1 MKIHEYQ
8 AKGLF
13 RQVNIPC
20 PDGHV
25 VTSAAEVEAL
35 SGQLAPGVWV
45 VKSQIHAGGRGKGR
59 IYKGQQEI
67 GRGVQVVESP
77 EAALTAAREMLGGT
91 LVTIQTGAV
100 GKTVNRVLIEAG
112 VDIAA
117 EYYLAAIIDRE
128 TSTIAIM
135 ASTEGG
141 TEIEEVARH
150 TPEKIHTVRIDPLL
164 GYRSYHG
171 RGLGL
176 KLGFSGD
183 ELTQFIALVGN
194 LYQLFV
200 ARDCSLAEINPLVLT
215 GQGRLVAID
224 GKLNFDDN
232 GLYRQAD
239 LVELRDLSEE
249 EPSEV
254 EAAEAKLTYIKLDGN
269 IGCLVN
275 GAGLAMATM
284 DVIKAFGGE
293 PANFLDV
300 GGTATPENVAKSFA
314 IMLQDQVEGIFV
326 NVFGGIVRCD
336 VVAQGLVAA
345 LSQVTLEIPLVVRL
359 AGNRMA
365 EAVTILK
372 ESGLP
377 IITAD
382 NMKDGAMKI
391 VAACQPRSQARS

>member
-13 RQVNIPC
+13 REAGIPC
-20 PDGHV
+20 PEGHL
-25 VTSAAEVEAL
+25 VTSPEAIDELAAKL
-35 SGQLAPGVWV
+35 TPGIWV

-59 IYKGQQEI
+59 ITMDGVDTGGGVRVTKG
-67 GRGVQVVESP
+67 P
-77 EAALTAAREMLGGT
+77 DAAIAAARSMLGGT
-91 LVTIQTGAV
+91 LVTLQTGKA
-100 GKTVNRVLIEAG
+100 GKRVNRVLVEAG
-112 VDIAA
+112 VDISS
-117 EYYLAAIIDRE
+117 EFYLAAIIDRE
-128 TSTIAIM
+128 TARIAIM

-141 TEIEEVARH
+141 TEIEEVARN

-171 RGLGL
+171 RSLGL
-176 KLGFSGD
+176 KLGFQGD
-183 ELTQFIALVGN
+183 VLKQFDALVSN
-194 LYQLFV
+194 LYTLFV
-200 ARDCSLAEINPLVLT
+200 GRDCSLAEINPLVLT
-215 GQGRLVAID
+215 SQQQLVAID

-232 GLYRQAD
+232 GLYRQGD
-239 LVELRDLSEE
+239 VVGLRDIAEE
-249 EPSEV
+249 EPLEV
-254 EAAEAKLTYIKLDGN
+254 EAAEFQLNYIKLDGN

-284 DVIKAFGGE
+284 DIIKAFGGE

-300 GGTATPENVAKSFA
+300 GGTATPENVARSFR
-314 IMLQDQVEGIFV
+314 IMLRDQVAGIFV

-336 VVAQGLVAA
+336 VVAKGLVEA
-345 LSQVTLEIPLVVRL
+345 LGEVQLEIPLVVRL
-359 AGNRMA
+359 EGNRKD
-365 EAVTILK
+365 EAVALLA

-391 VAACQPRSQARS
+391 VRACQAGS